1 MKLQVFHRTHYAYA
15 APVRESFNEARL
27 QPTNADG
34 QICHSFLL
42 KVIPPTRLSHYLDFQ
57 FNWVHLFDVN
67 EPHLSLTV
75 EATSIVTTSDQ
86 QVLPGDQVST
96 PLAAMDRACGQLERC
111 HDFLQSSRF
120 VEPSAEAW
128 RLGLDISQ
136 GRTDTWQIAQAIMQH
151 IHREFAYNTTATHVH
166 THMRDVLRLKGGVC
180 QDFAHVMIGVCR
192 ALRIPARYV
201 SGYLYNGP
209 ADQLRGAQASHA
221 WVEVYLPE
229 LGWRGL
235 DPTNNGQPDERYVKI
250 AVGRDYADV
259 TPIKGT
265 YRGTDERKLT
275 VDVLVTALDPVP
287 VG

>member
-34 QICHSFLL
+34 QVCLNFLL
-42 KVIPPTRLSHYLDFQ
+42 KILPPTRLSHYLDFQ
-57 FNWVHLFDVN
+57 LNWVHLFDLT
-67 EPHLSLTV
+67 EPHATLTV
-75 EATSIVTTSDQ
+75 EATSIVSTAPTSR
-86 QVLPGDQVST
+86 LAADQVST
-96 PLAAMDRACGQLERC
+96 PLAEMERACGQLERC

-120 VEPSAEAW
+120 VEPNAETW
-128 RLGLDISQ
+128 RLGLDIAQ
-136 GRTDTWQIAQAIMQH
+136 GRTDAWQIAQAVMDY
-151 IHREFAYNTTATHVH
+151 IHVHFAYMPTATNVH
-166 THMRDVLRLKGGVC
+166 THMREALRLQRGVC
-180 QDFAHVMIGVCR
+180 QDFTHVMLGICR
-192 ALRIPARYV
+192 SLKIPARYV

-229 LGWRGL
+229 FGWRGL
-235 DPTNNGQPDERYVKI
+235 DPTNNGHPDERYVKI

-265 YRGTDERKLT
+265 YRGTSERKMT
-275 VDVLVTALDPVP
+275 VDVLVTAFEPATV
-287 VG
+287 